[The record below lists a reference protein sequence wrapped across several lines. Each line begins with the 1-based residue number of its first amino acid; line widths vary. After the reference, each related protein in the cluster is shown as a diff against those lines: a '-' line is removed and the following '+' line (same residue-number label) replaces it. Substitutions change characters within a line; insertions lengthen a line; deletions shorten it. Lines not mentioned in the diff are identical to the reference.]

1 MFFTGRLFVFSK
13 RNKLYMKRDIIKGT
27 IQGNERGY
35 AFLIPDRQENSEF
48 SVKDYFIPHSD
59 LRGAMH
65 GDKVMC
71 ETTEESGGTRGERTT
86 ARVLKIL
93 ERGIKEVV
101 GTYFTCRSGGFVS
114 PDDRKYFNDIFVPFG
129 KGLRAKAGDKVVC
142 RVLSYPKRG
151 NPEGIIS
158 KILGR
163 QFDKKAELASIL
175 YQYKL
180 REKFPLS
187 VVEEAESYADVVTK
201 KELKSRKDLRKTVTF
216 TIDGED
222 ARDFD
227 DAVSVSREG
236 NGYVLG
242 VHIADVSH
250 FVKEDSDIDNEAF
263 ERGTSV
269 YFPEKVIPMLPER
282 LCNDLCSLREGVER
296 LTLSCIMN
304 IDEKGKVT
312 NYEITPS
319 VIKSKARLTYT
330 EVQAYFDGDKTAAK
344 KLKKVS
350 ADLDIMKELAEILK
364 NRRDEKGSIDL
375 EVKDSAIIVKN
386 GEVEV
391 FPAQKDFAH
400 GLIEEFMIVANCTVA
415 EYAFYLSLP
424 FVYRVHGEPSEE
436 RTDKFYAF
444 LSGLGINARRNRE
457 NVYSTDFQ
465 KILKSA
471 ENTPV
476 FPLVNRVMLR
486 TMQKAVYS
494 PEPLGHFGLSEKH
507 YCHFTSPIRRYPD
520 LTVHRILKDVIAHG
534 TEGIE
539 EKYKDFVEYSSIQ
552 ASEREKIAD
561 TAERAVDDYYK
572 LLYISGREGEEFE
585 GVVSGVINGGLFVEL
600 ECGVEGLVRAETLGG
615 RKIVCDRD
623 NYSLTAGKK
632 TYRLGES
639 VKIIVAGVNLADRR
653 AEFVIA
659 DNDSVYKG
667 GKSGRKKHNA

>member
-1 MFFTGRLFVFSK
+1 MRIAFLFFGFEDIILP
-13 RNKLYMKRDIIKGT
+13 MKREVIKGT

-35 AFLIPDRQENSEF
+35 AFLIPERAENF
-48 SVKDYFIPHSD
+48 AAPVKDYFIPHSD

-71 ETTEESGGTRGERTT
+71 ETTEETGGFRGERTT
-86 ARVLKIL
+86 ARVLKVL
-93 ERGIKEVV
+93 ERGIKEIV
-101 GTYFTCRSGGFVS
+101 GTYFTCRSGGFVT
-114 PDDRKYFNDIFVPFG
+114 PDERKYFAEVFIPFG
-129 KGLRAKAGDKVVC
+129 KGVRAKAGDKVVC
-142 RVLSYPKRG
+142 RILSYPKKG
-151 NPEGIIS
+151 NPEGIVS

-187 VVEEAESYADVVTK
+187 VIEEAEKYQDKITAEEIK
-201 KELKSRKDLRKTVTF
+201 ARRDLRKTVTF

-227 DAVSVSREG
+227 DAVSASRTE

-250 FVKEDSDIDNEAF
+250 YVKEDSDLDNEAF

-304 IDEKGKVT
+304 IDKSGKVID
-312 NYEITPS
+312 YVITPS

-330 EVQAYFDGDKTAAK
+330 EVQAYFDGDKAAAK
-344 KLKKVS
+344 KLKKVVP
-350 ADLDIMKELAEILK
+350 DLDVMKELAEILK
-364 NRRDEKGSIDL
+364 RRREEKGSIDL
-375 EVKDSAIIVKN
+375 EVKDSAILVKN
-386 GEVEV
+386 GEIEV
-391 FPAQKDFAH
+391 FPAKKDFAH
-400 GLIEEFMIVANCTVA
+400 SLIEEFMILANCTVA
-415 EYAFYLSLP
+415 EYAYYLTLP
-424 FVYRVHGEPSEE
+424 FVYRVHGEPTEE
-436 RTDKFYAF
+436 RTEKFYAF
-444 LSGLGINARRNRE
+444 LAGLGINARRNRE
-457 NVYSTDFQ
+457 GIYPTDFQ

-471 ENTPV
+471 EDTSAY
-476 FPLVNRVMLR
+476 PLINRVMLR

-520 LTVHRILKDVIAHG
+520 LAVHRILKDVIGRG

-539 EKYKDFVEYSSIQ
+539 EKYADFAEYASVQS
-552 ASEREKIAD
+552 SEREKIAD
-561 TAERAVDDYYK
+561 AAERAVDDYYK
-572 LLYISGREGEEFE
+572 LLYISEREGEEFD
-585 GVVSGVINGGLFVEL
+585 GVVSGVINAGLFVEL

-615 RKIVCDRD
+615 RKIICDKD
-623 NYSLTAGKK
+623 NYTLTAGKK
-632 TYRLGES
+632 TYRLGEP
-639 VKIIVAGVNLADRR
+639 VRIMVAGVNLVDRR
-653 AEFVIA
+653 AEFLIA
-659 DNDSVYKG
+659 SEGYTGKG
-667 GKSGRKKHNA
+667 EKGGRKKHNA